1 MPPTTENKERDAAH
15 HQRAHDKLTIVTQ
28 YPAVL
33 VSVPTVATVTAY
45 TMVLYYL

>member
-1 MPPTTENKERDAAH
+1 MPPTTENKERDAAHH

-33 VSVPTVATVTAY
+33 VSVPINSDS
-45 TMVLYYL
+45 